1 MSPELETLDQLL
13 GGELP
18 LRTIRGLFPTTEV
31 FNTAMQ
37 WMLSC
42 GDVRLFDDKGKELP
56 RWAWRDIFSGEL
68 DAKAALFMLDLTEQG
83 ARKL

>member
-13 GGELP
+13 CEALP
-18 LRTIRGLFPTTEV
+18 LRTIRGLFPTTEA

-42 GDVRLFDDKGKELP
+42 GDVRLFDDKGKNC
-56 RWAWRDIFSGEL
+56 RIGH
-68 DAKAALFMLDLTEQG
+68 G
-83 ARKL
+83 AISSPANLIPKPPCSCST